1 MDRIDLHI
9 TLQRPSPE
17 FLLIK
22 SSTHTSYS
30 SDLKHRVGLLQNRQR
45 ERQGCLNR
53 ELVGD
58 DLLKACQLKS
68 STERWLINAA
78 STLNLSARS
87 THRRLRVARTLAD
100 MAESQVVAVPHLKT
114 ALSFR
119 EASLTDDV
127 SAF

>member
-1 MDRIDLHI
+1 LA
-9 TLQRPSPE
+9 
-17 FLLIK
+17 
-22 SSTHTSYS
+22 
-30 SDLKHRVGLLQNRQR
+30 
-45 ERQGCLNR
+45 
-53 ELVGD
+53 GD

>member
-1 MDRIDLHI
+1 
-9 TLQRPSPE
+9 
-17 FLLIK
+17 
-22 SSTHTSYS
+22 
-30 SDLKHRVGLLQNRQR
+30 
-45 ERQGCLNR
+45 
-53 ELVGD
+53 
-58 DLLKACQLKS
+58 LKS

-119 EASLTDDV
+119 EASFTDDV

>member
-22 SSTHTSYS
+22 SCTHTSYS